1 MSPESSPFASAQEL
15 HEILV
20 QAFRIENVTRRKF
33 LRALAAMA
41 TSGLHFALGF
51 PSIAGYAECHFRLSR
66 PLTYEYV
73 RVGGALKSLPALDR
87 AFSEGRMAWSVVREV
102 TRVATAETE
111 EEWIRFAKEHTFAQ
125 LRAEVKDAL
134 KKNRT
139 RPREGS
145 YGLPNLTVAV
155 RFELTPEEHE
165 LVSKAFGKLASELGA
180 KLGEEGQVD
189 RKAALLYLAERV
201 LESDAPGEELG
212 ERVERKDS
220 PYTILYHQCPD
231 CRRSALSTEDGLVE
245 VEAEVVERVAGEA
258 ETVVISPEEE
268 RHGEVGEA
276 DRVPVPAAE
285 RDRPNTPELT
295 RKVFLRDGRVCSNP
309 YCGRTLGL
317 HAHHIEF
324 RAHGGRTALANEVLV
339 CRACHALLHQG
350 ALRIEGNPLDGLRF
364 VPRGPGEA
372 SAGMK
377 DFERT
382 LRELAAIKPGAE
394 SIIIDSSP
402 PLAGLTEALRSLGYS
417 REEAERRVAR
427 ASETLG
433 ESASEEEILA
443 EALRRA
449 PAPASLSR
457 DRRSAVRARRLRLR
471 A

>member
-339 CRACHALLHQG
+339 CRACHAL
-350 ALRIEGNPLDGLRF
+350 
-364 VPRGPGEA
+364 
-372 SAGMK
+372 
-377 DFERT
+377 ERT

>member
-1 MSPESSPFASAQEL
+1 MSPDSSPFASAQEL

-20 QAFRIENVTRRKF
+20 RAFRIENVTRRKF

-41 TSGLHFALGF
+41 TSGLHIALGF
-51 PSIAGYAECHFRLSR
+51 PTIAGYAERYFGLSR
-66 PLTYEYV
+66 QLTYEYV
-73 RVGGALKSLPALDR
+73 RVGRALKSLPALDR

-111 EEWIRFAKEHTFAQ
+111 EEWIRFAREHTFAQ

-231 CRRSALSTEDGLVE
+231 WLV
-245 VEAEVVERVAGEA
+245 
-258 ETVVISPEEE
+258 
-268 RHGEVGEA
+268 
-276 DRVPVPAAE
+276 
-285 RDRPNTPELT
+285 
-295 RKVFLRDGRVCSNP
+295 
-309 YCGRTLGL
+309 
-317 HAHHIEF
+317 
-324 RAHGGRTALANEVLV
+324 
-339 CRACHALLHQG
+339 
-350 ALRIEGNPLDGLRF
+350 
-364 VPRGPGEA
+364 
-372 SAGMK
+372 
-377 DFERT
+377 
-382 LRELAAIKPGAE
+382 
-394 SIIIDSSP
+394 
-402 PLAGLTEALRSLGYS
+402 
-417 REEAERRVAR
+417 
-427 ASETLG
+427 
-433 ESASEEEILA
+433 
-443 EALRRA
+443 
-449 PAPASLSR
+449 
-457 DRRSAVRARRLRLR
+457 
-471 A
+471 